1 MSNIVKAILGGLAIV
16 AIITLYYFITDLIRN
31 RDKIE
36 NYSYVKLSLI
46 GLVTNFLD
54 VLGIGSYAT
63 VTVGLKLFNLSEDR
77 VIPGTLNVGLAIPVI
92 LEAFIFIKDVQVETL
107 TLVSMILAA
116 TLGSWIGADIVSKL
130 PEKKVQTGMGVCLL
144 ATAVL
149 MLAGKFNI
157 LPSGGEEIGL
167 SGIKLI
173 IAVGVNFI
181 LGALM
186 TLGIGLYAPCMAL
199 VYALGMSPLVAF
211 PIMFGSSAFLMPVAA
226 IKFIKNGAY
235 NRQAALALTIS
246 GIVGVLLATTLVTS
260 MDIEKLLWIVIFV
273 VIYTGITMLR
283 SAKKSS
289 EAEIA

>member
-1 MSNIVKAILGGLAIV
+1 MSNIVKIILSGLAFV
-16 AIITLYYFITDLIRN
+16 AVITLYYFINDLIKN
-31 RDKIE
+31 KDKIE
-36 NYSYVKLSLI
+36 NYSYLKLSLI
-46 GLVTNFLD
+46 GLITNFFD

-63 VTVGLKLFNLSEDR
+63 VTVGLKLLKQSKDR

-92 LEAFIFIKDVQVETL
+92 CEAFIFIKDVKVETL

-116 TLGSWIGADIVSKL
+116 TLGSWIGADRVSKL
-130 PEKKVQTGMGVCLL
+130 PEKKVQIGMGVCLL

-157 LPSGGEEIGL
+157 LPSGGTKIGL
-167 SGIKLI
+167 SGIKLL
-173 IAVGVNFI
+173 IAVIVNFI

-199 VYALGMSPLVAF
+199 VYGLGMSPLIAF

-226 IKFIKNGAY
+226 VRFIKNGAY
-235 NRQAALALTIS
+235 NRQAAIALTIS
-246 GIVGVLLATTLVTS
+246 GVVGIFLGATLVTN

-273 VIYTGITMLR
+273 VIYTGTTMLR
-283 SAKKSS
+283 SAKKSN
-289 EAEIA
+289 EQEVI